1 MDSIISLAAA
11 NGIWAVL
18 FVFLFFYELKDS
30 KSREIKYQKTIDK
43 LTEQLAVVYDIKDSL
58 EDLKENEKIF
68 RRNFIK
74 PQRQS
79 S

>member
-1 MDSIISLAAA
+1 MENIISLAAA

-30 KSREIKYQKTIDK
+30 KIREAKYQKTIDK
-43 LTEQLAVVYDIKDSL
+43 LTEQLTVVYDIKDSL
-58 EDLKENEKIF
+58 EEIKENEKVF
-68 RRNFIK
+68 RRNFVK
-74 PQRQS
+74 SQRQS